1 MSIKR
6 KDIIMAG
13 EFDGNIG
20 ALGQTSG
27 AVVGYN
33 TQSSGNNSEE
43 LTKKHYG
50 DPNVSGIF
58 TAKPYC

>member
-1 MSIKR
+1 
-6 KDIIMAG
+6 MAG